1 MAAPQTYQNHT
12 RLVPLFHFVAL
23 PILLANVLVMGYR
36 VVQAP
41 GMTTGWGLL
50 VAIALFLAALF
61 GRVFALAAQDRV
73 IRLEERL
80 RLRELLPAELRGRVG
95 DFTAE
100 QLIAMRFAS
109 DGEVAELAATVLRD
123 RVAKRAEIKKMVK
136 QWRPDE
142 QRV

>member
-1 MAAPQTYQNHT
+1 MAAPQTYQNHA
-12 RLVPLFHFVAL
+12 RLVPLFHFVTL
-23 PILLANVLVMGYR
+23 PILLVNVLVMGYR

-41 GMTTGWGLL
+41 GMTTGWSLL
-50 VAIALFLAALF
+50 VAIALVLAALF

-80 RLRELLPAELRGRVG
+80 RLRELLPADLRGRVN

-123 RVAKRAEIKKMVK
+123 RVAKRAAIKKMVK